1 MNYLTFL
8 KHAEKVTKAK
18 HLKAR
23 PMLQGVHHT
32 SEYVVCTDSYR
43 LHRVALPQEH
53 LVGKTI
59 NPKTGEELIHGNYPN
74 TFGLVPDVN
83 DALATVQLD
92 VNAVIRFLKAV
103 KAAKMTTPDSVY
115 FILKNER
122 VHLVADEGG
131 FKFEYDTGQ
140 QVNEFGTTYFDYQYL
155 LDALE
160 WLKEYDT
167 TCTLY
172 WYAYNRPF
180 VVMPNYAPHEALALI
195 LPIRKA

>member
-8 KHAEKVTKAK
+8 KHAEKVTKNK
-18 HLKAR
+18 NLKAR

-32 SEYVVCTDSYR
+32 DTHVICTDSYR

-59 NPKTGEELIHGNYPN
+59 NPKTGDMIEGNYPE
-74 TFGLVPDVN
+74 TSRIVPDTR

-92 VNAVIRFLKAV
+92 VDAVIRFLKAV
-103 KAAKMTTPDSVY
+103 KAAKMTAPDSVY
-115 FILKNER
+115 FILKDER
-122 VHLVADEGG
+122 VHLVAEEGD
-131 FKFEYDTGQ
+131 FKFTYDTGQ
-140 QVNEFGTTYFDYQYL
+140 QVNEFGTTYFNWQYL

-160 WLKEYDT
+160 WLKEYDS
-167 TCTLY
+167 TCVLY
-172 WYAYNRPF
+172 WYSSTRPF
-180 VVMPNYAPHEALALI
+180 MIMPNYAPHEALALI